1 MMLVQAPYCGLPP
14 GPADWITSWNLD
26 PVLLAVLA
34 GAAAVGAAYTR
45 PERRV
50 YLAGGIAVLFV
61 CFVSPLCALTSALFS
76 ARSFHHLLIVC
87 AAAPLLATTL
97 PARLTCSLG
106 IATALKAIV
115 LGLWHV
121 PAVYT
126 AAWNDP
132 AIYWLLQ
139 AALTGTAVMFWQA
152 VRTSAVTSS
161 LAALVGIMAVMGGI
175 GAILTFA
182 GNPLYAPHLTT
193 TWPWHLSPLED
204 QQLAGLLM
212 WAVSLPV
219 YVLAAAMAGARLVSS
234 VEHEA
239 TA

>member
-1 MMLVQAPYCGLPP
+1 M
-14 GPADWITSWNLD
+14 TSWNLD

-34 GAAAVGAAYTR
+34 GLAAIGAAYTR

-50 YLAGGIAVLFV
+50 YLAGAIAVVFV

-87 AAAPLLATTL
+87 AAAPLVAMTL
-97 PARLTCSLG
+97 PARLTSSLG
-106 IATALKAIV
+106 IAAALKAIV

-121 PAVYT
+121 PAIYS
-126 AAWNDP
+126 AAWSDP

-139 AALTGTAVMFWQA
+139 AALTGAAILFWQA
-152 VRTSAVTSS
+152 VRTSAVTSA
-161 LAALVGIMAVMGGI
+161 LAALVSIMALMGGI

-182 GNPLYAPHLTT
+182 VTPFYAPHLTT

-219 YVLAAAMAGARLVSS
+219 YMLAAAMAGARLASS
-234 VEHEA
+234 IEREA
-239 TA
+239 AA